1 MLLIDNG
8 DSHDPAFNLALEE
21 YCLLNLP
28 MEPGYLLMY
37 VNDPCIVVG
46 KHQNVWEEI
55 NTDLVEEHRIPVLR
69 RISGGGT
76 VYHDPGNLNFSFL
89 RPHHSQ
95 LFNNYTHFTGAVA
108 EALQGMGVPAALN
121 ARGDIL
127 IGERKISGSAQAMR
141 QGRLCSHGTLL
152 FRADL
157 KRISPFLR
165 PKPGTFTSRSR
176 QSVRSPVANAG
187 DHLPPS
193 FTITHLQR
201 ALADALLPH
210 PVQHYT
216 LTPAQL
222 AQVDTLAATKYRT
235 WEWNYA
241 ESPPFTVERSGFV
254 DGVEVSVK
262 VAVEKGLVKEVKFH
276 GNLPGSLGTTELER
290 ALTGVRYQ
298 AEAVLR
304 AMRSLPVEGH
314 KLAMATEEL
323 TRLVY

>member
-8 DSHDPAFNLALEE
+8 NSHDPAFNLALEE
-21 YCLLNLP
+21 YCLLNLA
-28 MEPGYLLMY
+28 MEPGYLLLY
-37 VNDPCIVVG
+37 VNDPCIVIG
-46 KHQNVWEEI
+46 KHQNAWEEI

-76 VYHDPGNLNFSFL
+76 VYHDRGNLNFSFL

-95 LFNNYTHFTGAVA
+95 HFNNYTHFTGAVA

-127 IGERKISGSAQAMR
+127 IGEGKISGSAQAMR
-141 QGRLCSHGTLL
+141 KGRLCSHGTLL

-165 PKPGTFTSRSR
+165 PKPGTFTSCSR

-193 FTITHLQR
+193 FTITQLQN

-210 PVQHYT
+210 PVQQYT
-216 LTPAQL
+216 PSAAQL
-222 AQVDTLAATKYRT
+222 AEVETLAATKYRT
-235 WEWNYA
+235 WEWNYG
-241 ESPPFTVERSGFV
+241 ESPAFVVERTGVV
-254 DGVEVSVK
+254 DGEQVSVK
-262 VAVEKGLVKEVKFH
+262 VWVEKGVVKEVKH
-276 GNLPGSLGTTELER
+276 DGTSIATQRLEHVLDHVPYRLGDLHAALQGSG
-290 ALTGVRYQ
+290 
-298 AEAVLR
+298 LR
-304 AMRSLPVEGH
+304 TPIGQL
-314 KLAMATEEL
+314 L
-323 TRLVY
+323 RLYY